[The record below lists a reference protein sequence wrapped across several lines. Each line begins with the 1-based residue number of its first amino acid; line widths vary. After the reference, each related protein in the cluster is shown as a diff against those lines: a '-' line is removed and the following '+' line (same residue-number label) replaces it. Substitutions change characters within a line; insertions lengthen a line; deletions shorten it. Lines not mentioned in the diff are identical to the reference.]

1 MQEYDN
7 PHHIHILR
15 HILQYI
21 IIEAFLDN
29 GSKSLKWAV
38 TFKSSLIQHRL

>member
-1 MQEYDN
+1 MQEYGN
-7 PHHIHILR
+7 THHIYILR
-15 HILQYI
+15 HILQY